1 LNLGGIPATHF
12 SATEPYLIS
21 KVLAILQNTYAYL
34 KPKVPAIINAVEI
47 MCCRFATHRH
57 EKTEYTLR

>member
-1 LNLGGIPATHF
+1 LNLGGIQAAHF

-34 KPKVPAIINAVEI
+34 KPMVPASFLLCIAHEVINAVEI
-47 MCCRFATHRH
+47 MC
-57 EKTEYTLR
+57 